1 MSAEIPK
8 VKDDEMLVIPPQTD
22 LKDRVL
28 KPGNPS
34 IACRKAIK
42 AAENA
47 IEELSVEFDGWMN
60 SAVDEL
66 LEKLPRVHEDGLKSE
81 AGEELHTIIHDLK
94 GQATTLGYPVV
105 SEICDTLCNLLEK
118 TPDVSRISP
127 KIAELHV
134 RSIQTIVQECTKHSD
149 DPKANAISA
158 GLRQMV
164 MKILKH
170 EFERADKNEAEK

>member
-1 MSAEIPK
+1 MSAEMPK
-8 VKDDEMLVIPPQTD
+8 VQNDEMIVIPPRTD

-28 KPGNPS
+28 KPGSAGN
-34 IACRKAIK
+34 ACKKAIK
-42 AAENA
+42 AAESA

-60 SAVDEL
+60 SSVDEL
-66 LEKLPRVHEDGLKSE
+66 ISKLPQVHQDGLDSA
-81 AGEELHTIIHDLK
+81 AGEEVHTIVHDLK
-94 GQATTLGYPVV
+94 GQATTLGYPIV

-134 RSIQTIVQECTKHSD
+134 RSIQTIVQECTKHQD
-149 DPKANAISA
+149 DPKANAIST

-170 EFERADKNEAEK
+170 EFERAEKQQAAE

>member
-1 MSAEIPK
+1 MSAEMPK
-8 VKDDEMLVIPPQTD
+8 AKEEEMIVIPARTD

-28 KPGNPS
+28 KPGSAGN
-34 IACRKAIK
+34 ACKKAIK
-42 AAENA
+42 AAESA
-47 IEELSVEFDGWMN
+47 IEELSVEFDDWMN
-60 SAVDEL
+60 SSIDDL
-66 LEKLPRVHEDGLKSE
+66 LSKLPKVHQDGLASP
-81 AGEELHTIIHDLK
+81 AGEELHTIVHDLK
-94 GQATTLGYPVV
+94 GQATTLGYPIV

-134 RSIQTIVQECTKHSD
+134 RSVQTIVQECTKHQD

-170 EFERADKNEAEK
+170 EFERAEHLQAAE

>member
-1 MSAEIPK
+1 MAAEIPK
-8 VKDDEMLVIPPQTD
+8 VKDNEMVVIPPQTT
-22 LKDRVL
+22 LRDRVL
-28 KPGNPS
+28 KPGSSNN
-34 IACRKAIK
+34 ACKKAIE
-42 AAENA
+42 AAEFA
-47 IEELSVEFDGWMN
+47 IDKLSVEFDGWMN
-60 SAVDEL
+60 SSVDEL
-66 LEKLPRVHEDGLKSE
+66 LEKLPRVHEDGLDSE
-81 AGEELHTIIHDLK
+81 AGREVHTIVHDLK

-127 KIAELHV
+127 KIAELHI

-149 DPKANAISA
+149 DPKANAIST

-170 EFERADKNEAEK
+170 EFEHAEKSTAE

>member
-8 VKDDEMLVIPPQTD
+8 VKDDEMVVIPPQTH

-28 KPGNPS
+28 KPGNPT
-34 IACRKAIK
+34 IACRKAIQ

-60 SAVDEL
+60 SSVDEL
-66 LEKLPRVHEDGLKSE
+66 LEKLPRVHESGLKSE
-81 AGEELHTIIHDLK
+81 AGDELHTIMHDLK

-118 TPDVSRISP
+118 TPDISRISP

-170 EFERADKNEAEK
+170 EFEREKNN